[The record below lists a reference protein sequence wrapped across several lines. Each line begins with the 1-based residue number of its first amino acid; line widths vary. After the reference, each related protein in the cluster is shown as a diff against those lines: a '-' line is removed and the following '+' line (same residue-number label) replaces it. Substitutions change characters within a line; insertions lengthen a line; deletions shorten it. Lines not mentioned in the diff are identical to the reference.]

1 MTHCA
6 APLRPASAR
15 PRPPAVLLAL
25 PILVWTVVALAA
37 LPAPAAAQTAVL
49 RGRVVDAVSRAP
61 VAGADVALVRGGA
74 LRTITDAEG
83 RFTLSGLE
91 PGMAALEV
99 LFLGYRPAL
108 LSDLVLQPSRPTF
121 VEVLL
126 DRQAIELEGIV
137 VGAGAFRVPE
147 VAPTSVRVLAAEELR
162 RTPGGLQ
169 DVSRTLLSLP
179 GVLGGVDNRNDILV
193 RGGGPGE
200 NAYYLDGI
208 RIPQINHFATQG
220 ATGGALGLV
229 NVDLIRE
236 TEFYTG
242 AFPVQYGDAL
252 SSVLV
257 IENRPGS
264 PDGVKG
270 DVTLGATEAGLTLD
284 GPLGAD
290 ANWLFSVRRS
300 YLQFLFKALGL
311 PIRPDYWDAQF
322 RVEAEPTPRDRLL
335 LVGLGA
341 LDEFGIVQPGAD
353 DTFEN
358 REIFERV
365 LDNDQKSY
373 TVGGSWRR
381 LVGDGYVTTSLARS
395 SSDFR
400 FADRD
405 RDGDAVLSN
414 RSLETDTRLTV
425 DAEVARGSD
434 WAFGVGG
441 GVARV
446 GLDTDF
452 FQRATPGGTLQA
464 DLRWDDALALWKGW
478 GYAQATRKGV
488 GGRLSMTAGVRAD
501 GVSVLE
507 RPFEVAPRASVRFAL
522 TPSVSVQASGGVFHQ
537 TPALL
542 SLGVRTPGPPAGGG
556 GVAGAGAGPLGASLA
571 ASGERVN
578 LALPQLRNRQ
588 VAAGLSW
595 QASRALRVSAETF
608 WKSYDRVPV
617 LASDPRIALP
627 NLGGD
632 YGFVGAEPLRGT
644 GTGRARGVELF
655 AQQKLLGSTYLL
667 GAYTLSWSEYAGE
680 DGVLR
685 PSSWDRRHALDLTA
699 GWRPNR
705 SWEVGTKLR
714 ALSGV
719 AYTPF
724 DLERSALEYAVTSR
738 GVLDWSRVGAE
749 RTPGYLRLD
758 LRVERMFFF
767 DAWNGV
773 VFLDV
778 QNVTGR
784 TNVAGYQYTEDPA
797 FPGRLRPIDGSTF
810 LPTFGFSIEF

>member
-1 MTHCA
+1 MKLL
-6 APLRPASAR
+6 APVL
-15 PRPPAVLLAL
+15 PAVAALAL
-25 PILVWTVVALAA
+25 AWFAS
-37 LPAPAAAQTAVL
+37 LPVPAAAQTAVL
-49 RGRVVDAVSRAP
+49 RGRVVDAVSRSP

-74 LRTITDAEG
+74 LRAITDAEG
-83 RFTLSGLE
+83 RFTLAGLE
-91 PGMAALEV
+91 PGMAAVEV
-99 LFLGYRPAL
+99 RFLGYRPAL
-108 LSDLVLQPSRPTF
+108 VSDVVLQPSRPTF

-126 DRQAIELEGIV
+126 ERQAIELEGLV
-137 VGAGAFRVPE
+137 VGAGAFRVPD
-147 VAPTSVRVLAAEELR
+147 VAPTSVQVLAAEELR

-229 NVDLIRE
+229 NVDFIRE

-242 AFPVQYGDAL
+242 AFPVQFGDAL

-284 GPLGAD
+284 GPLGPR

-322 RVEAEPTPRDRLL
+322 RVEAEPSSRDRLL

-341 LDEFGIVQPGAD
+341 LDEFGIVQPGDD

-381 LVGDGYVTTSLARS
+381 LVGDGYVTTSVSRS

-405 RDGDAVLSN
+405 RDGVAILSN
-414 RSLETDTRLTV
+414 RSLETDTRVAL
-425 DAEVARGSD
+425 DAEVARGAA
-434 WAFGVGG
+434 WAFGAGG

-452 FQRATPGGTLQA
+452 FQRATPGGTLPV
-464 DLRWDDALALWKGW
+464 DLRWDDALGLWKVW
-478 GYAQATRKGV
+478 GYAQATRKAV
-488 GGRLSMTAGVRAD
+488 GGRLSVTGGLRAD
-501 GVSVLE
+501 QVSILE
-507 RPFEVAPRASVRFAL
+507 RSLEVAPRASVRFAL
-522 TPSVSVQASGGVFHQ
+522 SPSVSIQASGGVFHQ
-537 TPALL
+537 SPGLL
-542 SLGVRTPGPPAGGG
+542 SLGVRAPGGGAGGG
-556 GVAGAGAGPLGASLA
+556 GVGGVGGGT
-571 ASGERVN
+571 SGERVN

-588 VAAGLSW
+588 VAGGLSW
-595 QASRALRVSAETF
+595 QASRGLRVSAETF

-644 GTGRARGVELF
+644 GTGRARGLELF

-724 DLERSALEYAVTSR
+724 DLERSAQEYAVTSR

-767 DAWNGV
+767 ETWNGV

-778 QNVTGR
+778 QNVTNR
-784 TNVAGYQYTEDPA
+784 TNVAGFQYTEDPS
-797 FPGRLRPIDGSTF
+797 FPGRLRPIDGSTL

>member
-1 MTHCA
+1 MS
-6 APLRPASAR
+6 RPAFSVA
-15 PRPPAVLLAL
+15 AL
-25 PILVWTVVALAA
+25 ALAA
-37 LPAPAAAQTAVL
+37 VALVALPLDAAAQTAVL

-61 VAGADVALVRGGA
+61 VAGADVALARGGA
-74 LRTITDAEG
+74 LRALTDAEG
-83 RFTLSGLE
+83 RFTLAGLE
-91 PGMAALEV
+91 PGMTALEV
-99 LFLGYRPAL
+99 RFLGYRPAL
-108 LSDLVLQPSRPTF
+108 LSDVVLQTSRPTF

-126 DRQAIELEGIV
+126 ERQAIELEGLV

-229 NVDLIRE
+229 NVDFIRE

-284 GPLGAD
+284 GPLGAN

-311 PIRPDYWDAQF
+311 PIRPDYWDAQL

-405 RDGDAVLSN
+405 RDGAPILSN
-414 RSLETDTRLTV
+414 RSLETDTRVTV
-425 DAEVARGSD
+425 DAEVARGAA
-434 WAFGVGG
+434 WAFGAGG

-478 GYAQATRKGV
+478 GYAQATRKAV
-488 GGRLSMTAGVRAD
+488 GGRLTVTAGVRAD
-501 GVSVLE
+501 LVSLLE

-522 TPSVSVQASGGVFHQ
+522 TPALSVQASGGVFHQ

-542 SLGVRTPGPPAGGG
+542 SLGVRAPGAGGG
-556 GVAGAGAGPLGASLA
+556 P
-571 ASGERVN
+571 GERAN
-578 LALPQLRNRQ
+578 LGLPQLRNRQ
-588 VAAGLSW
+588 VAGGTAW
-595 QASRALRVSAETF
+595 QATTGLRLTAEAF

-738 GVLDWSRVGAE
+738 GVLDWSRVGSA

-797 FPGRLRPIDGSTF
+797 FPARLRPIDGSTF